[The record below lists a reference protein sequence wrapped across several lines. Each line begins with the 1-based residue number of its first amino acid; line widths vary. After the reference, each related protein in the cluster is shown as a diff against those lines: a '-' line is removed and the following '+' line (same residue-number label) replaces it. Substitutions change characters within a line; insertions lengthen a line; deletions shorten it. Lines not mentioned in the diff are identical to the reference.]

1 MLHIHCL
8 QFPKILFTF
17 VMLLIT
23 KMNSR
28 LLKFLNAENI
38 TQAQFADS
46 IGVAR
51 ASISHIISGRNKP
64 GYDFISA
71 MMEKYPQLN
80 PEWLILGKGKMYKE
94 IPKSQTAL
102 PDPSTEDLL
111 FPSYETE
118 PQQDPA
124 AMAPIP
130 SKMNESPKIF
140 PDSPQQIPNAPEVQD
155 VPKLSAVQ
163 ESPSQNLN
171 LNLNQSARRVTK
183 AIVFFDDGT
192 FQELRTI
199 FGV

>member
-1 MLHIHCL
+1 
-8 QFPKILFTF
+8 
-17 VMLLIT
+17 MLLIT

-118 PQQDPA
+118 PQQNPA

-183 AIVFFDDGT
+183 AIIFFDDGT

-199 FGV
+199 L

>member
-1 MLHIHCL
+1 
-8 QFPKILFTF
+8 
-17 VMLLIT
+17 
-23 KMNSR
+23 MNSR

-102 PDPSTEDLL
+102 PEPSTEEDLL
-111 FPSYETE
+111 FPSYDAEL
-118 PQQDPA
+118 QQNSAP
-124 AMAPIP
+124 MAPIP
-130 SKMNESPKIF
+130 SKMNENQKVF
-140 PDSPQQIPNAPEVQD
+140 
-155 VPKLSAVQ
+155 Q
-163 ESPSQNLN
+163 ESPQLTQIQEVPKVSKIQEVPESPSAN
-171 LNLNQSARRVTK
+171 LNLNQSSRRITK

-199 FGV
+199 F

>member
-1 MLHIHCL
+1 
-8 QFPKILFTF
+8 
-17 VMLLIT
+17 
-23 KMNSR
+23 MNSR

-102 PDPSTEDLL
+102 PDMSTEDLL
-111 FPSYETE
+111 FPSYDAE
-118 PQQDPA
+118 PQQNSA

-130 SKMNESPKIF
+130 SKMNENPKTAQEGLQF
-140 PDSPQQIPNAPEVQD
+140 PKAT
-155 VPKLSAVQ
+155 
-163 ESPSQNLN
+163 ESPSQAAPTAGGGSTSAFVGSSGQQVQTSADMSGIMGTLAADSCQN
-171 LNLNQSARRVTK
+171 ARRVTK

-199 FGV
+199 F

>member
-1 MLHIHCL
+1 
-8 QFPKILFTF
+8 
-17 VMLLIT
+17 
-23 KMNSR
+23 MNSR

-111 FPSYETE
+111 FPSYDAE
-118 PQQDPA
+118 QQQNSAP
-124 AMAPIP
+124 MAPIP
-130 SKMNESPKIF
+130 SKMNENPKAA
-140 PDSPQQIPNAPEVQD
+140 QEGLQLPNAPE
-155 VPKLSAVQ
+155 
-163 ESPSQNLN
+163 SPSQAAPTATGGSASAFVGGAGKV
-171 LNLNQSARRVTK
+171 QSSADMPGIMGTLAAGSSQNARRVTK

-192 FQELRTI
+192 FQELRSI
-199 FGV
+199 F